1 MLGEWLIHIRQGCT
15 WPSGPRFSTCT
26 RALVDRCKRP
36 VTQPA
41 VADVYIAT
49 WCLLLYACIMPR
61 TSIYLYIYVYVCMFC
76 LYIHIYIHV
85 YVYIVIIIYSQACA
99 CLNYVH
105 TQYIYNY
112 ILIPKTLLNDSTKP
126 SWNDLTCL
134 PSSPDSLSRSIF
146 WQCCMIQNLQMTTS
160 AQFQHCVKALHLGFT
175 D

>member
-49 WCLLLYACIMPR
+49 WCLLFYACIMPR
-61 TSIYLYIYVYVCMFC
+61 TPIYIYVYVCMFC
-76 LYIHIYIHV
+76 LYIYIHV

-99 CLNYVH
+99 CLKYVH
-105 TQYIYNY
+105 TQHIYIIIYTY
-112 ILIPKTLLNDSTKP
+112 LKPCWMILLNRAETIWHVCQAALIRYPAPYSG
-126 SWNDLTCL
+126 SVAW
-134 PSSPDSLSRSIF
+134 SRICK
-146 WQCCMIQNLQMTTS
+146 WLQVLNSNT
-160 AQFQHCVKALHLGFT
+160 ALRLCT
-175 D
+175 

>member
-1 MLGEWLIHIRQGCT
+1 MADSY
-15 WPSGPRFSTCT
+15 PPRLHMAFGTQILNLHTRTGRPLQATCH
-26 RALVDRCKRP
+26 
-36 VTQPA
+36 PA
-41 VADVYIAT
+41 SCCWCVYSNLMPASLRLHHAT
-49 WCLLLYACIMPR
+49 HVNL
-61 TSIYLYIYVYVCMFC
+61 SIYICLCMYVLFVYT
-76 LYIHIYIHV
+76 YIYIHV

-146 WQCCMIQNLQMTTS
+146 WQCCKIQNLQMTTS